1 MSIKKV
7 PKSIVFLKYLVCIF
21 LSNIVALKG
30 LAQQQPIQNREKI
43 SFNDG
48 WRFALG
54 NSCDATSDYNFMTN
68 AFSYLAKTGY
78 GDGAASEKF
87 DDRAWRPIQI
97 PHDWC
102 VALPFDAKG
111 SNSHGS
117 KAIGKYFPENSI
129 GWYRK
134 TFTIAKSDTVKRIRI
149 EFEGVYRNSK
159 VFVNGFYLGTEESGY
174 TGFGYDITEYLNF
187 GGNNTIAVRVD
198 ATDQEGWFYEG
209 AGIYR
214 NVWLVKTNKIHFL
227 ENMPAFVTLQKLDQ
241 TGNGTSATLQYTSFI
256 INESKG
262 VVDGELLCT
271 ILDPQKKA
279 VDTLKEKF
287 SIDPSTN
294 QYRTTNFTLS
304 SHIKNP
310 LLWSIENPNIYTC
323 KSIIKVNGKIVDSE
337 EIPFGIRT
345 LAIDKDKGFFLNG
358 KSVKIKGVCVH
369 QDHAGVG
376 VAIPYELQKWRIQ
389 QLKSYGVN
397 AIRTTHNPPS
407 PELLDIC
414 DELGMLVMDEVR
426 LMGINDYHKH
436 QVEQQITRDRNHPS
450 VFIWSLGNE
459 EWQIEGNDK
468 GAKIIENMQT
478 FAKQYDDSRPFTV
491 AISGGWDTGTG
502 MKVDVM
508 GYNYLSHGNIDE
520 HHKKFPNQPSI
531 GTEESNTVRTRG
543 IYETNDAN
551 CWLAPKNL
559 YDGGM
564 EGGWKYFDERPFLSG
579 LFYWTGFDYRGEP
592 TPYGWPA
599 VVSQFGIFDL
609 CGFPKDNAYY
619 LKSWWT
625 NEPTVHIENH
635 WNWTAGKKIDL
646 TIYSNC
652 KTVELVLNGKSL
664 GRKTVEKNGHITW
677 TVSFEA
683 GTLTALGYGQYN
695 NASIDTTKI
704 VAKHELKTTGKP
716 ASINLLAQKDSLS
729 ADGQD
734 VSIITV
740 AVVDAD
746 HNVVPDA
753 NVPVVFDIKGE
764 GKIIGVG
771 NGNPSSHE
779 ADIFEDKIITKEIKI
794 VKELPIKNK
803 NKCQETALGFDD
815 SKWRNAYSV
824 EPSDWK
830 EYRDTILVMRG
841 EFILED
847 LVDESKIS
855 LFSKSILEDQSLYVN
870 GKLIRSNIQKNE
882 TTQSFVLDHAILK
895 KGKNEYAVVGQKI
908 KKQNEWDSPNR
919 DPGLIQIIYPVKLWS
934 RNSFNGLA
942 QLIVQST
949 KTKGTITVKASAQG
963 LQSAEKVI
971 RTK

>member
-1 MSIKKV
+1 MSVKKGS
-7 PKSIVFLKYLVCIF
+7 KSIVFLKYLVCIF
-21 LSNIVALKG
+21 LSNLFALKG
-30 LAQQQPIQNREKI
+30 LPQQQPIQNREKI
-43 SFNDG
+43 SFNGD

-54 NSCDATSDYNFMTN
+54 NSCDVVSDYNFMTN
-68 AFSYLAKTGY
+68 TFSYLAKTGY
-78 GDGAASEKF
+78 GDGAAAEKF
-87 DDRAWRPIQI
+87 DDRAWRLIQI

-117 KAIGKYFPENSI
+117 KAIGKYFPGNSI

-134 TFTIAKSDTVKRIRI
+134 TFRVAKTDTTKRIRI

-159 VFVNGFYLGTEESGY
+159 VFVNGFYVGTEESGY
-174 TGFGYDITEYLNF
+174 TSFGYDITEYLNF

-198 ATDQEGWFYEG
+198 ASAEEGWFYEG

-214 NVWLVKTNKIHFL
+214 NVWLVKTNPVHV
-227 ENMPAFVTLQKLDQ
+227 ARQGTFVSSSIEQNTAKLLVRTTLQNETNAKISCEIENIIYNKENKIVAQGFQKNLV
-241 TGNGTSATLQYTSFI
+241 LQAAEQKQYFGSY
-256 INESKG
+256 
-262 VVDGELLCT
+262 VVTNPSLWSVETPSLY
-271 ILDPQKKA
+271 
-279 VDTLKEKF
+279 TLK
-287 SIDPSTN
+287 
-294 QYRTTNFTLS
+294 TTVR
-304 SHIKNP
+304 
-310 LLWSIENPNIYTC
+310 E
-323 KSIIKVNGKIVDSE
+323 NGKIVDSYE
-337 EIPFGIRT
+337 TSFGIRT
-345 LAIDKDKGFFLNG
+345 IKFDNNKGFFLNG
-358 KSVKIKGVCVH
+358 KSMKIKGVCVH

-376 VAIPYELQKWRIQ
+376 IAIPYELQKWRIQ

-436 QVEQQITRDRNHPS
+436 HVEQQMERDRNHPS

-459 EWQIEGNDK
+459 EWQIEGNEK
-468 GAKIIENMQT
+468 GAKIVENMQN
-478 FAKQYDDSRPFTV
+478 FAKTVDSSRAFTV
-491 AISGGWDTGTG
+491 AISGGWNTGTG

-520 HHKKFPNQPSI
+520 HHKKFPLQPSI
-531 GTEESNTVRTRG
+531 GTEESNTIRTRG
-543 IYETNDAN
+543 IYETNDAH

-564 EGGWKYFDERPFLSG
+564 EGGWNYFDERPFLSG

-664 GRKTVEKNGHITW
+664 GRKTVEKNGHLIW
-677 TVSFEA
+677 TVPFEA
-683 GTLTALGYGQYN
+683 GTLTALGYGQWN
-695 NASIDTTKI
+695 NALIDTIKI
-704 VAKHELKTTGKP
+704 VAKHEMKTTGKP

-734 VSIITV
+734 VSIMTV
-740 AVVDAD
+740 EVVDAD

-753 NVPVVFDIKGE
+753 NVPVIFDIKGE

-779 ADIFEDKIITKEIKI
+779 ADIFEDNILTKEIKI
-794 VKELPIKNK
+794 VKELPVTDLHNRI
-803 NKCQETALGFDD
+803 ETAYGFDD

-830 EYRDTILVMRG
+830 EYKDTILVMRG

-847 LVDESKIS
+847 LDDESKIS
-855 LFSKSILEDQSLYVN
+855 LFSKSILDDQSLYVN
-870 GKLIRSNIQKNE
+870 GKLICSNIQKND
-882 TTQSFVLDHAILK
+882 TTQSFVLDHSILK

-919 DPGLIQIIYPVKLWS
+919 DPGLIQIIYPVKRWS

-963 LQSAEKVI
+963 LLSAEKVI